1 MLARVQYAHG
11 MCALTVGIINQ
22 CIHCASYSAVR
33 LLVDLLKNDAPIDM
47 GQGGEAD
54 GDMDAEEGGGGD
66 ISDSRRDPLHFRVI
80 QTLKNLAVRIPSAAA
95 STNEANKRSMRFAL
109 PLLMT

>member
-1 MLARVQYAHG
+1 M
-11 MCALTVGIINQ
+11 
-22 CIHCASYSAVR
+22 
-33 LLVDLLKNDAPIDM
+33 LVDLLKNDAPIDM